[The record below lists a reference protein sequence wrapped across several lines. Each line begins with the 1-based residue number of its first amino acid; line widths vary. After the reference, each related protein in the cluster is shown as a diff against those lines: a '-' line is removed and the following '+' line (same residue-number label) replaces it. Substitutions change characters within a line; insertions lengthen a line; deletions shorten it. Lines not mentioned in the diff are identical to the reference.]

1 MASSAPDR
9 PSSGFP
15 LGVASLGIAVTVW
28 SAYLAGWLPDPQP
41 VALVTLFT
49 GGIGMLVAGIIA
61 FRENVSF
68 GGAFY
73 IAMST
78 FWTSVGFFY
87 WFLAGA
93 VKDVAT
99 DASWV
104 AAPFAIFV
112 GIATLGTMRMRS
124 PLITLGSVLFFLE
137 LLLVWIWGAFHL
149 GTIALQTGAVAGIL
163 SAIVGAI
170 LFYQVMMREA
180 A

>member
-49 GGIGMLVAGIIA
+49 GGIGMLIAGIIA
-61 FRENVSF
+61 FRENAPF

-78 FWTSVGFFY
+78 FWASAGFYF
-87 WFLAGA
+87 WFFTGGMKDLNA
-93 VKDVAT
+93 DVA
-99 DASWV
+99 WV
-104 AAPFAIFV
+104 FAPWAIFV
-112 GIATLGTMRMRS
+112 GIATLGTMRMGS

-137 LLLVWIWGAFHL
+137 LLLVWVGSAFHL
-149 GTIALQTGAVAGIL
+149 GPIVMQIGAVAGIL
-163 SAIVGAI
+163 SAIVGAV
-170 LFYQVMMREA
+170 LFYQVMMKEA